1 MEEIYKPLYAN
12 KCGLREKASKQ
23 PQSEVN
29 IEYLRC
35 TVDTTLYIYTYLFDA
50 LHAISE
56 VRIIE
61 NKMTKVNLLSFGIF
75 EPTDVIINNRVIN

>member
-1 MEEIYKPLYAN
+1 MYSRYNTI
-12 KCGLREKASKQ
+12 
-23 PQSEVN
+23 
-29 IEYLRC
+29 
-35 TVDTTLYIYTYLFDA
+35 YIYTYLFDA

-75 EPTDVIINNRVIN
+75 EPTDIIINNRVIN